1 MRKLRAIAFDLDD
14 TLYPERDYALSG
26 FSAVAT
32 WAEAALGMPHDQVY
46 GELKGLFAAGV
57 RRTSFNQWLEGHGL
71 ASETWLADM
80 VNHYRQHVPELDPF
94 PELVELL
101 KGLHGSYRL
110 AILTQGYASGQR
122 SKIRALDVEH
132 YFETILI
139 LDETEREQWKPSRK
153 AFERLLT
160 ELELPADQVVYVGD
174 NPEKDFYGARQ
185 VGIRTVRVRRAEA
198 EHGHKE
204 PIDPSYAPDQEISD
218 LRALP
223 EALGLELRLVR

>member
-32 WAEAALGMPHDQVY
+32 WAEAALGMPQEQVY
-46 GELKGLFAAGV
+46 DELKGLFAAGV
-57 RRTSFNQWLEGHGL
+57 RRTTFNQWLEGHGL
-71 ASETWLADM
+71 ASETWLAEM
-80 VNHYRQHVPELDPF
+80 VNQFRQHVPELDPF
-94 PELVELL
+94 PEVVELL
-101 KGLHGSYRL
+101 RGLHGSYRL

-122 SKIRALDVEH
+122 SKIKALDVEH
-132 YFETILI
+132 YFEKILI
-139 LDETEREQWKPSRK
+139 LAETEREQWKPNRK

-160 ELELPADQVVYVGD
+160 ELDLPADQVVYVGD

-185 VGIRTVRVRRAEA
+185 VGIRTVRVRRAGA

-204 PIDPSYAPDQEISD
+204 PIDPSYAPDLEVGD
-218 LRALP
+218 LQALP
-223 EALGLELRLVR
+223 EALGLELRLIR

>member
-32 WAEAALGMPHDQVY
+32 WAEAALGMPHEQVY
-46 GELKGLFAAGV
+46 SELRGLFATGV

-71 ASETWLADM
+71 ASETWLAEM
-80 VNHYRQHVPELDPF
+80 VNQYRQHVPELDPF
-94 PELVELL
+94 PEVVELL
-101 KGLHGSYRL
+101 RGLHGSYRL

-122 SKIRALDVEH
+122 SKIKALDVEH

-139 LDETEREQWKPSRK
+139 LAETEREQWKPNRK

-185 VGIRTVRVRRAEA
+185 VGIRTVRVRRAGA
-198 EHGHKE
+198 EHGAKE
-204 PIDPSYAPDQEISD
+204 PIDPSYAPDLEVAD
-218 LRALP
+218 LQVLP
-223 EALGLELRLVR
+223 EALGLELRLIQ